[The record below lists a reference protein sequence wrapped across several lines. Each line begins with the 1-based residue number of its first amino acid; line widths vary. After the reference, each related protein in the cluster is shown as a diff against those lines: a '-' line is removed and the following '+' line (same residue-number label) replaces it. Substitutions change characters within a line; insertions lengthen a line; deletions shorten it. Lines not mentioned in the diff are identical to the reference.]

1 MGAFNS
7 EYWRS
12 IMSIDR
18 WIFLSGFGIFI
29 VYTIVTLIQIAR
41 RAATND
47 LSEGKGPIL
56 PAVFYSMTGAMSPI
70 KKETAY
76 LHLPTYT
83 LGIVYHLGSF
93 LALFWLIFHFFR
105 FSMPDILIRLST
117 YGFMVTGLC
126 GLIIL
131 IKRIVNSK
139 LRHLSTPDDY
149 FSNVLVTGFHFVS
162 AAALFYAGAL
172 PWLFVVSGLLFAY
185 MPVGKMR
192 HVLYFFVSRFY
203 LGIFYGKRGV
213 WPPGRRNAWQTKN
226 L

>member
-1 MGAFNS
+1 
-7 EYWRS
+7 
-12 IMSIDR
+12 MSIDR

-29 VYTIVTLIQIAR
+29 VYTIATLIQIVK
-41 RAATND
+41 RANTDD
-47 LSEGKGPIL
+47 LSKGKGPAL
-56 PAVFYSMTGAMSPI
+56 PAVFYSMTFAMSPI

-83 LGIVYHLGSF
+83 LGIIYHLGSF
-93 LALFWLIFHFFR
+93 LALFWIILHFFHLLI
-105 FSMPDILIRLST
+105 PDLIIRTSA
-117 YGFMVTGLC
+117 YGFIVTGTC

-131 IKRIVNSK
+131 IKRIINPK
-139 LRHLSTPDDY
+139 LRHLSTPDDF
-149 FSNVLVTGFHFVS
+149 FSNVLVTGFHLISS
-162 AAALFYAGAL
+162 AALLYSGAL
-172 PWLFVVSGLLFAY
+172 PWLFIVSGILFAY

-192 HVLYFFVSRFY
+192 HVLYFFISRFY